1 MSKQYGLGMPM
12 VPRGRPVLPWNYS
25 ATDKKH
31 YNESEYGR
39 EVHRA
44 QGRKNA
50 PILMGI
56 VEEARR
62 IRATKPSMSWKEAI
76 SLASARYRRRT
87 SR

>member
-1 MSKQYGLGMPM
+1 MTRKY
-12 VPRGRPVLPWNYS
+12 
-25 ATDKKH
+25 KKH

-50 PILMGI
+50 PILMEI

-62 IRATKPSMSWKEAI
+62 IRASNPRMQWKEAI
-76 SLASARYRRRT
+76 SLASERYRRRAG
-87 SR
+87 R

>member
-1 MSKQYGLGMPM
+1 MTRKY
-12 VPRGRPVLPWNYS
+12 
-25 ATDKKH
+25 KKH

-76 SLASARYRRRT
+76 SLASARYRRRVGK
-87 SR
+87 